1 MKIHHIYHDAWAH
14 LDPVEDV
21 PDGGE
26 PRAIPRL
33 GHHLLDAGQL
43 AKVEVPLPLQA
54 LERQLE
60 LHQLQA
66 EALHG
71 DAGLQVAGAGA
82 GSPDPP
88 SGAGGAPPV

>member
-1 MKIHHIYHDAWAH
+1 MNIHHIYHDAFAH
-14 LDPVEDV
+14 LYPVEDV
-21 PDGGE
+21 PDSGE
-26 PRAIPRL
+26 ARAVPRL
-33 GHHLLDAGQL
+33 RHHLLDAGQL
-43 AKVEVPLPLQA
+43 TKVEVPLPLQA

-71 DAGLQVAGAGA
+71 DAALQVAGARA

-88 SGAGGAPPV
+88 GGAGGAPPV